1 MANLLYLVH
10 RLPYPPNKGDKVRS
24 FHLLKHLV
32 ARHRVFLGTFVD
44 DAEDEPHVDTLR
56 ALCAG
61 MHAVRMNPGLARVA
75 SLSGLV
81 DGSAL
86 TLRYYRDAG
95 LRRWVE
101 ETARR
106 ESIDAVIVF
115 SSSMAQYAEGLPSP
129 TPLPMLVDFV
139 DVDSAKWTEYA
150 GHHRWPMS
158 WLYRR
163 EGEQLLAYE
172 REVAAR
178 SARSFFVTAKEAELF
193 RALAPE
199 CSARVEALGNGVD
212 ADYFQPNDLR
222 ASPFKPGET
231 PLVFTGAMDYWPNI
245 DAVSWFAK
253 DMLPRLKAAWPS
265 LRFHIVGR
273 APTPAVQALANDDV
287 VVTGTVPDVRPYLQ
301 HAAVVVAPLRLA
313 RGIQNKV
320 LEAMAMARPV
330 VTATDCAGA
339 IASAQVPSELR
350 SAAGADD
357 YVQAIHAWLTD
368 PAAAS
373 AVGAAGRERVLHD
386 YSWPAQL
393 AAIDRHLNQLGSARL
408 AVA

>member
-1 MANLLYLVH
+1 
-10 RLPYPPNKGDKVRS
+10 
-24 FHLLKHLV
+24 
-32 ARHRVFLGTFVD
+32 
-44 DAEDEPHVDTLR
+44 
-56 ALCAG
+56 
-61 MHAVRMNPGLARVA
+61 
-75 SLSGLV
+75 
-81 DGSAL
+81 
-86 TLRYYRDAG
+86 
-95 LRRWVE
+95 
-101 ETARR
+101 
-106 ESIDAVIVF
+106 
-115 SSSMAQYAEGLPSP
+115 
-129 TPLPMLVDFV
+129 
-139 DVDSAKWTEYA
+139 
-150 GHHRWPMS
+150 
-158 WLYRR
+158 
-163 EGEQLLAYE
+163 
-172 REVAAR
+172 
-178 SARSFFVTAKEAELF
+178 
-193 RALAPE
+193 
-199 CSARVEALGNGVD
+199 
-212 ADYFQPNDLR
+212 
-222 ASPFKPGET
+222 
-231 PLVFTGAMDYWPNI
+231 MDYWPNI

-253 DMLPRLKAAWPS
+253 DMLPRLKAAWPG

-273 APTPAVQALANDDV
+273 APTPAVQAMANDDV